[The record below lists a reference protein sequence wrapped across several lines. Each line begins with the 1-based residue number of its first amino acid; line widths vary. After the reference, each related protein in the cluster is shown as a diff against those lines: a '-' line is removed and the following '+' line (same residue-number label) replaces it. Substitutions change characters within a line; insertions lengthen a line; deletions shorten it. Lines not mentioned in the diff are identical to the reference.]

1 MKFKGG
7 CNPITHLTLMD
18 PPMEHKVHTKNNFQ
32 IPRGVLTFPL
42 NQLDPP
48 TVYGSIVNCAPVHQ
62 QCNCRRDQDREDNE
76 KLKKD
81 SDL

>member
-42 NQLDPP
+42 HQLDPP
-48 TVYGSIVNCAPVHQ
+48 TVYGSIVNCALSINTTIVAGTRIEGIMKSTH
-62 QCNCRRDQDREDNE
+62 RT
-76 KLKKD
+76 
-81 SDL
+81 